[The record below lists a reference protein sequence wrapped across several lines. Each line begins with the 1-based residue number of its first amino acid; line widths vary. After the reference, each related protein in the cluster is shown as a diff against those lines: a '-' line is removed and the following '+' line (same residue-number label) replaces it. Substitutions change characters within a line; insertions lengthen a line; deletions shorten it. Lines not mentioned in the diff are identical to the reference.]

1 MWGINSIVDL
11 ILEDI
16 VPCEE
21 IEDFRIVV
29 IISCVWG
36 KDTPIGQH
44 ISNMQTIWQLDEKSI
59 PALKINILWSMS
71 DSIPHLVPTHF
82 QESIFLLITVQKYR
96 FWLRLD
102 SNKHNALGCYSETW
116 SHIGMSVYGADT
128 IAIDLSLSAL
138 ISWFM
143 K

>member
-1 MWGINSIVDL
+1 MDL

-29 IISCVWG
+29 SISCLWR

-44 ISNMQTIWQLDEKSI
+44 ISNMQTIWQLLAGDEKSI
-59 PALKINILWSMS
+59 PVLKINILGSMS

-82 QESIFLLITVQKYR
+82 QESIFLPITRPKIPVLTTSGFK
-96 FWLRLD
+96 
-102 SNKHNALGCYSETW
+102 
-116 SHIGMSVYGADT
+116 
-128 IAIDLSLSAL
+128 
-138 ISWFM
+138 
-143 K
+143 

>member
-1 MWGINSIVDL
+1 VDL

-29 IISCVWG
+29 SISCVWG

-96 FWLRLD
+96 F
-102 SNKHNALGCYSETW
+102 
-116 SHIGMSVYGADT
+116 
-128 IAIDLSLSAL
+128 
-138 ISWFM
+138 
-143 K
+143 

>member
-1 MWGINSIVDL
+1 MDPCYQFYGIDSMWGINSIVDS

-36 KDTPIGQH
+36 KDTPIDQH
-44 ISNMQTIWQLDEKSI
+44 ISNMQTIRQLLAGDEKSI

-71 DSIPHLVPTHF
+71 DSIPHLVPTTF
-82 QESIFLLITVQKYR
+82 QESIFLPLTRPKIPVLTTSGFK
-96 FWLRLD
+96 
-102 SNKHNALGCYSETW
+102 
-116 SHIGMSVYGADT
+116 
-128 IAIDLSLSAL
+128 
-138 ISWFM
+138 
-143 K
+143 

>member
-1 MWGINSIVDL
+1 VDL

-29 IISCVWG
+29 SISCVWG

-44 ISNMQTIWQLDEKSI
+44 ISNMQTIWQLLAGDEKSI
-59 PALKINILWSMS
+59 SAFKMNILWVMA
-71 DSIPHLVPTHF
+71 DSISYLVPTHF

-96 FWLRLD
+96 F
-102 SNKHNALGCYSETW
+102 
-116 SHIGMSVYGADT
+116 
-128 IAIDLSLSAL
+128 
-138 ISWFM
+138 
-143 K
+143 